1 MASQIVF
8 ASRCKQVVA
17 RRSRR
22 VEMLRPSAPKAV
34 AILVADA
41 TVMACELLTG
51 ALSRT
56 SQMQV
61 VAWEVDSAAAFAT
74 ATRINTDVALISSD
88 LQDGPGKGLSLVSEL
103 RSKRPDVRSVILL
116 DRADRQGVVDAF
128 RASARG
134 VLPRGG
140 GLSALPKCVH
150 RVSQGQVW
158 ASSDELGYLLDTFVQ
173 TTLARTLSDSCCKL
187 LTPREQAVVQLVAD
201 GMSNRDIATQLKLS
215 QHTVKNYLFRV
226 FDKIGVSSR
235 VELVLCAL
243 TSTMANPTLAPQHD
257 QAHAVTI
264 GVRRRPESMTN
275 A

>member
-1 MASQIVF
+1 M
-8 ASRCKQVVA
+8 
-17 RRSRR
+17 RR
-22 VEMLRPSAPKAV
+22 LSAPKAV

-41 TVMACELLTG
+41 TVMACELL
-51 ALSRT
+51 ASILSRT

-74 ATRINTDVALISSD
+74 ATLINTDVALISSD
-88 LQDGPGKGLSLVSEL
+88 LQDGPGKGLSLASEL
-103 RSKRPDVRSVILL
+103 RSRHPEIRSVILL
-116 DRADRQGVVDAF
+116 DSADRQSTVDAF
-128 RASARG
+128 RAGAYG
-134 VLPRGG
+134 VLSRGA

-150 RVSQGQVW
+150 LVSEGQIW
-158 ASSDELGYLLDTFVQ
+158 ASSDELGYLLDNFVQ
-173 TTLARTLSDSCCKL
+173 TTPARTLSNSCCKL

-201 GMSNRDIATQLKLS
+201 GLSNREIATQLKLS

-226 FDKIGVSSR
+226 FDKIGVSNR

-243 TSTMANPTLAPQHD
+243 TSPMADPTLAPHGD

-264 GVRRRPESMTN
+264 GVRRRPDSMTN